1 MKPSVC
7 VVFTRSEFTAEATTA
22 SDGTCMELLLLRIGF
37 WMSFC
42 SFILS
47 GGQSTDD
54 YSMSML
60 KLLST
65 AYSTVSVVDASG
77 FLGLSENE
85 TVTCKNSCHVL
96 SHPSICARFQ
106 WIHWKC
112 LVFVCGICLKWPNI
126 AFVLPF
132 EDINMDALSLPFQM
146 YILPHQ

>member
-1 MKPSVC
+1 
-7 VVFTRSEFTAEATTA
+7 
-22 SDGTCMELLLLRIGF
+22 MELLLVRIGF

-42 SFILS
+42 FFILS
-47 GGQSTDD
+47 GGQFTDD

-96 SHPSICARFQ
+96 SHPSICARFW

-112 LVFVCGICLKWPNI
+112 VIFVCELCLKSPNCL
-126 AFVLPF
+126 VLPF
-132 EDINMDALSLPFQM
+132 KDMNMDAPSLPFQM
-146 YILPHQ
+146 YILPPQ